1 MDHLPNASLVSSCAP
16 GVAAAA
22 PATSTTPVL
31 SLPGSD
37 ARHWAPPLA
46 TPALSHAV
54 SRLAALPIPASA
66 TFPTA
71 PNPTSVV
78 VVVPPYHVRVSL
90 HDDLLLQGTFVA
102 FDRVMNPVLRDCIEL
117 YPQAG
122 RLATRPFLFPSTT
135 LVSMTIET
143 LYSSPPMI
151 AVSMFTAG
159 SSTPSGGYVG
169 GGPSMALI
177 LPHII
182 VTPFSHRLGC

>member
-1 MDHLPNASLVSSCAP
+1 MLPRCPPRPSSLCRHDSLCTFPSCP
-16 GVAAAA
+16 
-22 PATSTTPVL
+22 STPIL
-31 SLPGSD
+31 LSD
-37 ARHWAPPLA
+37 A
-46 TPALSHAV
+46 
-54 SRLAALPIPASA
+54 IY
-66 TFPTA
+66 
-71 PNPTSVV
+71 
-78 VVVPPYHVRVSL
+78 VPPYHVRVSL
-90 HDDLLLQGTFVA
+90 HDGLLLQGTFVA

-122 RLATRPFLFPSTT
+122 RHATRPFLFPSTT

-159 SSTPSGGYVG
+159 SSAPSGGYVG
-169 GGPSMALI
+169 VPSMALI

>member
-1 MDHLPNASLVSSCAP
+1 MSFRALHHGRRPITMDHLPNASLVSSCAP

-37 ARHWAPPLA
+37 ARHWASPLA

-90 HDDLLLQGTFVA
+90 HTCHLLRGTFVA
-102 FDRVMNPVLRDCIEL
+102 FDWVINPNLHDCVEL
-117 YPQAG
+117 HPQVG
-122 RLATRPFLFPSTT
+122 RHATGPFVFPSTT
-135 LVSMTIET
+135 IVSMTIET
-143 LYSSPPMI
+143 PVQRLSP
-151 AVSMFTAG
+151 
-159 SSTPSGGYVG
+159 
-169 GGPSMALI
+169 
-177 LPHII
+177 
-182 VTPFSHRLGC
+182 

>member
-1 MDHLPNASLVSSCAP
+1 VLPRCPPRPSSLCRHD
-16 GVAAAA
+16 
-22 PATSTTPVL
+22 
-31 SLPGSD
+31 SLC
-37 ARHWAPPLA
+37 
-46 TPALSHAV
+46 
-54 SRLAALPIPASA
+54 
-66 TFPTA
+66 TFPSCPST
-71 PNPTSVV
+71 PILLFDVV
-78 VVVPPYHVRVSL
+78 YVPPYHVRVSL
-90 HDDLLLQGTFVA
+90 HDGLLLQGTFVA

-169 GGPSMALI
+169 GGPRWLSSFPISSSPLSPTDWVADSGVSFHTTPDPRTVS
-177 LPHII
+177 LPHPHNLTSPSII
-182 VTPFSHRLGC
+182 VGNGSPCHLSR